1 MNDQADLQKKNDICI
16 GVCVCTSVEAEKTVD
31 KLNSIK
37 TLHTGDEKISE
48 LKDKSRNYPEYN
60 RETSSWRV

>member
-1 MNDQADLQKKNDICI
+1 MNDQADLQKKNDVCT

-31 KLNSIK
+31 ELNSIK

-48 LKDKSRNYPEYN
+48 LQDKTRNYAEYN
-60 RETSSWRV
+60 TDTSSWRV

>member
-1 MNDQADLQKKNDICI
+1 M

-31 KLNSIK
+31 ALNSIK

-48 LKDKSRNYPEYN
+48 LKDKTRNYSEYN

>member
-1 MNDQADLQKKNDICI
+1 MNDQADLQKKNGVCM
-16 GVCVCTSVEAEKTVD
+16 GVCVCTSVEAEKTVNA
-31 KLNSIK
+31 LNSIK

-48 LKDKSRNYPEYN
+48 LKDKTRNYAEYN